1 MERMMLLVPTDL
13 RDAVDAEAKR
23 LGKNRSQV
31 VREAMS
37 RWLAEERKRQFE
49 ALLAQGY
56 QEMALQAAATVSEIE
71 PLQVEAAE
79 HAWRWDD

>member
-1 MERMMLLVPTDL
+1 MERMMLLVPTAL
-13 RDAVDAEAKR
+13 RDAVDAEARR

-37 RWLAEERKRQFE
+37 RGLEEEHRRQFE
-49 ALLAQGY
+49 VLLTQGY
-56 QEMALQAAATVSEIE
+56 QEMALQAAAIASEIE

-79 HAWRWDD
+79 HTWRWDD